1 MIKKGNHMTIRKP
14 LTLITLSL
22 ALISLAAC
30 ANSQI
35 KTHHSKKRAL
45 TTLQSESKPAQDPK
59 VRLQFNDIKTAT
71 IHEDFK
77 DGSTLE
83 QVKVFYGEP
92 KTHTTK
98 PAGDVTLDVYTW
110 NIDNTTITVQLF
122 KNSTIAKAI
131 SNFAFERKK
140 TITKAVYTDK
150 IKNDMTFTRATEI
163 LGQPDVLSQAVS
175 SDGEQIQALWSSNL
189 KGSDN
194 TKQIK
199 LIFKNGKLSEKS
211 QQGLK

>member
-1 MIKKGNHMTIRKP
+1 MTLKKP

-22 ALISLAAC
+22 ALVSLTAC
-30 ANSQI
+30 SNSQS
-35 KTHHSKKRAL
+35 KTHHSTKKAL
-45 TTLQSESKPAQDPK
+45 TTLQSESKPSQDPK

-71 IHEDFK
+71 VQDSFK

-83 QVKVFYGEP
+83 QVKAFYGEP

-110 NIDNTTITVQLF
+110 NIDNATITVQLY

-140 TITKAVYTDK
+140 TITKAVYTEK
-150 IKNDMTFTRATEI
+150 LQNDMTFTRATEI

-189 KGSDN
+189 KGNDN

-199 LIFKNGKLSEKS
+199 LIFKDGKLSEKS
-211 QQGLK
+211 QQGLN